1 MTKEQINNR
10 LDFQINRDPENYY
23 NYKVQ
28 KQLFNLTYNFTLNDW
43 RIIQTEKYYFIRDN
57 LQEQSQKYNYLLYCV
72 NYYIKN
78 LQVKNN

>member
-10 LDFQINRDPENYY
+10 LDYQILRDRKNFY

-28 KQLFNLTYNFTLNDW
+28 KQLFNLTFDFTLNDW
-43 RIIQTEKYYFIRDN
+43 RIIQTKKYYNIKDKFKEN
-57 LQEQSQKYNYLLYCV
+57 WQKQNYLLYCV
-72 NYYIKN
+72 NYYIKH

>member
-1 MTKEQINNR
+1 MTKKQINNR
-10 LDFQINRDPENYY
+10 LDYQIKRDPANYY

-43 RIIQTEKYYFIRDN
+43 RIIQTKKYYFIRDN
-57 LQEQSQKYNYLLYCV
+57 LQEQWQKYNYLLYCV
-72 NYYIKN
+72 NYYIKH

>member
-10 LDFQINRDPENYY
+10 LDYQILRDRKNFY

-28 KQLFNLTYNFTLNDW
+28 KQLFNLTFDFTLNDW
-43 RIIQTEKYYFIRDN
+43 RIIQTKKYYTIRDKFN
-57 LQEQSQKYNYLLYCV
+57 ENWQKQNYLLYCV
-72 NYYIKN
+72 NYYIKH